1 MMVLKKKEV
10 IAAALVVLI
19 GVAGYLNWSYQ
30 DTIRVSDGGSYIEDA
45 KKLGEAE
52 YVSGD
57 KKDVADTE
65 SPENVQSEKQG
76 TEKKETEKKET
87 EKKADA
93 KTEETAASAEYFTE
107 AKMAKDNSRSKAL
120 EILNQT
126 ATNES
131 FEGDVRKQAQNKIVS
146 IAENTEKE
154 TIIENVAK
162 AKGYKD
168 ISVYIDGES
177 VEIIVKKNNFS
188 SEDVKTIKEIVTSE
202 LDTSAKNIKII
213 EAK

>member
-10 IAAALVVLI
+10 IATALVVLI

-30 DTIRVSDGGSYIEDA
+30 DTIRVTDGENYIEEA
-45 KKLGEAE
+45 KNLGEAE
-52 YVSGD
+52 YVSSNQED
-57 KKDVADTE
+57 IADV
-65 SPENVQSEKQG
+65 
-76 TEKKETEKKET
+76 
-87 EKKADA
+87 
-93 KTEETAASAEYFTE
+93 SANQTPIVEEYFTE
-107 AKMAKDNSRSKAL
+107 AKMSKDTSRSRAL

-126 ATNES
+126 AINES
-131 FEGDVRKQAQNKIVS
+131 FDGDVRRQAQDKIVS

-154 TIIENVAK
+154 TIIENLAK
-162 AKGYKD
+162 AKGYKN

-177 VEIIVKKNNFS
+177 VEIIVKKDNFS
-188 SEDVKTIKEIVTSE
+188 SDDAKTIKELVTSE

>member
-10 IAAALVVLI
+10 IASALVVLI

-30 DTIRVSDGGSYIEDA
+30 DTARVTDTESYIEDA
-45 KKLGEAE
+45 KTLGEVE
-52 YVSGD
+52 YVSSSPT
-57 KKDVADTE
+57 DVE
-65 SPENVQSEKQG
+65 
-76 TEKKETEKKET
+76 ET
-87 EKKADA
+87 
-93 KTEETAASAEYFTE
+93 TEEASLVSSEFFSE
-107 AKMAKDNSRSKAL
+107 AKLSKDNSRSKAL

-126 ATNES
+126 AINES
-131 FEGDVRKQAQNKIVS
+131 FDGEVRKQAQNKIVS

-168 ISVYIDGES
+168 ISVYIEGEN
-177 VEIIVKKNNFS
+177 VEIIVKKNDFS

-202 LDTSAKNIKII
+202 LNTSAKNIKII

>member
-10 IAAALVVLI
+10 IATALVVLI

-30 DTIRVSDGGSYIEDA
+30 DTLRVTDGESYIEEA

-52 YVSGD
+52 LVSSE
-57 KKDVADTE
+57 KEDVA
-65 SPENVQSEKQG
+65 
-76 TEKKETEKKET
+76 ET
-87 EKKADA
+87 
-93 KTEETAASAEYFTE
+93 SANPEYFTE
-107 AKMAKDNSRSKAL
+107 ATLAKNNSRSRAL

-126 ATNES
+126 AANES
-131 FEGDVRKQAQNKIVS
+131 FDNDVRLQAQNKIVS

-154 TIIENVAK
+154 TIIENLAK

-168 ISVYIDGES
+168 ISVYIDGEN
-177 VEIIVKKNNFS
+177 VEIIVKKDNFS
-188 SEDVKTIKEIVTSE
+188 SDDAKTIKEIVTSE

>member
-1 MMVLKKKEV
+1 MLVLKKKEIV
-10 IAAALVVLI
+10 ATALVALI

-30 DTIRVSDGGSYIEDA
+30 DTIRVSDGGSYLEEA

-52 YVSGD
+52 LVSGE
-57 KKDVADTE
+57 KDDVE
-65 SPENVQSEKQG
+65 GGEEEN
-76 TEKKETEKKET
+76 
-87 EKKADA
+87 A
-93 KTEETAASAEYFTE
+93 EETLATEGYFTE
-107 AKMAKDNSRSKAL
+107 AKLTRDNSRSKAL

-126 ATNES
+126 AVNES
-131 FEGDVRKQAQNKIVS
+131 FDSEVRKEAQNKIVS

-154 TIIENVAK
+154 AIIENVAK

-177 VEIIVKKNNFS
+177 VEIIVKKSNFS
-188 SEDVKTIKEIVTSE
+188 TQDVKTLKEIVTSE
-202 LDTSAKNIKII
+202 LDVMAKNIKII

>member
-10 IAAALVVLI
+10 IATALVVLI

-30 DTIRVSDGGSYIEDA
+30 DTIRVSDGESYLEEA

-52 YVSGD
+52 FVSSPQSE
-57 KKDVADTE
+57 VADAS
-65 SPENVQSEKQG
+65 SPAVLE
-76 TEKKETEKKET
+76 
-87 EKKADA
+87 
-93 KTEETAASAEYFTE
+93 EYFSE
-107 AKMAKDNSRSKAL
+107 AKLSKDNSRSRAL

-131 FEGDVRKQAQNKIVS
+131 FDGDIRRQAQDKIVS

-154 TIIENVAK
+154 TIIENLAK
-162 AKGYKD
+162 AKGYKN

-177 VEIIVKKNNFS
+177 VEIIVKKDNFS
-188 SEDVKTIKEIVTSE
+188 SDDVKTIKEIVTSE

>member
-76 TEKKETEKKET
+76 TEKKET

>member
-10 IAAALVVLI
+10 VAAALVVLI

-30 DTIRVSDGGSYIEDA
+30 DTIRVTDGESYIEDA

-52 YVSGD
+52 YVSGSKTDVTDTEAAENAQNNAEKTD
-57 KKDVADTE
+57 KKEDSAKN
-65 SPENVQSEKQG
+65 S
-76 TEKKETEKKET
+76 
-87 EKKADA
+87 DA
-93 KTEETAASAEYFTE
+93 KTEETAAAPAEYFTE
-107 AKMAKDNSRSKAL
+107 AKMSKDNSRSKAL

-131 FEGDVRKQAQNKIVS
+131 FDSEVRKQAQNKIVS

-154 TIIENVAK
+154 TIIENVAR

-168 ISVYIDGES
+168 ISVYIDGDS
-177 VEIIVKKNNFS
+177 VEIIVKKNDFS
-188 SEDVKTIKEIVTSE
+188 GNDVKTIKEIVTSE

-213 EAK
+213 ESK

>member
-10 IAAALVVLI
+10 VAAALVALI

-30 DTIRVSDGGSYIEDA
+30 DTIRVADGGSYIEEA

-52 YVSGD
+52 YVSGV
-57 KKDVADTE
+57 KEDVSEEAEDTA
-65 SPENVQSEKQG
+65 SEK
-76 TEKKETEKKET
+76 EASEAES
-87 EKKADA
+87 
-93 KTEETAASAEYFTE
+93 TAAVGEYFTE
-107 AKMAKDNSRSKAL
+107 AKLSKDNSRSKAL

-131 FEGDVRKQAQNKIVS
+131 FDNEIRKQAQNKIVS

-177 VEIIVKKNNFS
+177 VEIIVKKKDFS
-188 SEDVKTIKEIVTSE
+188 GEDVKTIKEIVTSE

>member
-10 IAAALVVLI
+10 VAGALVVLI

-30 DTIRVSDGGSYIEDA
+30 DTVRVTDGESYLEEV

-52 YVSGD
+52 FVNSE
-57 KKDVADTE
+57 KDDVDDTE
-65 SPENVQSEKQG
+65 APEEK
-76 TEKKETEKKET
+76 
-87 EKKADA
+87 A
-93 KTEETAASAEYFTE
+93 EETVAPTAEYFTE
-107 AKMAKDNSRSKAL
+107 AKLSKDNSRSKAL

-126 ATNES
+126 AVNES
-131 FEGDVRKQAQNKIVS
+131 FDSEVRKQAQNKIIS
-146 IAENTEKE
+146 IADSTEKE
-154 TIIENVAK
+154 AIIENVAK

-177 VEIIVKKNNFS
+177 VEIIVKKSNFS

>member
-10 IAAALVVLI
+10 VAAALVALI

-30 DTIRVSDGGSYIEDA
+30 DTIRVADGGSYIEEA

-52 YVSGD
+52 YVSGI
-57 KKDVADTE
+57 KEDVADSSEESQDAAASEEKTE
-65 SPENVQSEKQG
+65 STVAQTG
-76 TEKKETEKKET
+76 
-87 EKKADA
+87 
-93 KTEETAASAEYFTE
+93 EYFTE
-107 AKMAKDNSRSKAL
+107 AKLSKDNSRSKAL

-131 FEGDVRKQAQNKIVS
+131 FDNDVRKQAQNKIVS
-146 IAENTEKE
+146 IAESTEKE

-177 VEIIVKKNNFS
+177 VEIIVKKKDFS

>member
-1 MMVLKKKEV
+1 MVVLKKKEI
-10 IAAALVVLI
+10 IASALVVLI

-30 DTIRVSDGGSYIEDA
+30 DTAKVSDGKSYVEQS
-45 KKLGEAE
+45 KNLGEAE
-52 YVSGD
+52 YVSAP
-57 KKDVADTE
+57 KKDIKDTDI
-65 SPENVQSEKQG
+65 
-76 TEKKETEKKET
+76 KE
-87 EKKADA
+87 
-93 KTEETAASAEYFTE
+93 E
-107 AKMAKDNSRSKAL
+107 AKAQTGQYFSEAKLAKDNSRSRAI

-126 ATNES
+126 AENKS
-131 FEGDVRKQAQNKIVS
+131 FDGDVRKQAQDKIIS

-162 AKGYKD
+162 AKGYND
-168 ISVYIDGES
+168 ISVYIDGDN
-177 VEIIVKKNNFS
+177 VEIIVKKDNFS

>member
-10 IAAALVVLI
+10 VAAALVVLI

-30 DTIRVSDGGSYIEDA
+30 DTIRVTDGESYLEEA

-52 YVSGD
+52 YVTSE
-57 KKDVADTE
+57 KKDVT
-65 SPENVQSEKQG
+65 
-76 TEKKETEKKET
+76 ETEEDTKESASET
-87 EKKADA
+87 EEA
-93 KTEETAASAEYFTE
+93 EETAAGGASYFTE
-107 AKMAKDNSRSKAL
+107 AKMSKDNSRSKAL

-131 FEGDVRKQAQNKIVS
+131 FDSDVRKQAQNKIVS

-154 TIIENVAK
+154 TIIENVAR

>member
-1 MMVLKKKEV
+1 MVLKKKEV
-10 IAAALVVLI
+10 VATALVVLI

-30 DTIRVSDGGSYIEDA
+30 DTIRVTDGESYIEEA

-52 YVSGD
+52 YVSTD
-57 KKDVADTE
+57 KTDV
-65 SPENVQSEKQG
+65 SEEETGQG
-76 TEKKETEKKET
+76 TEQ
-87 EKKADA
+87 A
-93 KTEETAASAEYFTE
+93 KETAAEASYFTE
-107 AKMAKDNSRSKAL
+107 AKMSKDNSRSKAL

-126 ATNES
+126 ATNEGFDS
-131 FEGDVRKQAQNKIVS
+131 EVRKQAQNKIVS

-154 TIIENVAK
+154 AIIENVAR

-177 VEIIVKKNNFS
+177 VEIIVKKSDFS
-188 SEDVKTIKEIVTSE
+188 SADVKTIKEIVTAE

>member
-1 MMVLKKKEV
+1 MMVLKKKEI

-30 DTIRVSDGGSYIEDA
+30 DTIRVADGGSYIEEA

-52 YVSGD
+52 YVSSD
-57 KKDVADTE
+57 KKDVADTDGQKE
-65 SPENVQSEKQG
+65 AQAEDQKAQAEEKNAKIDKN
-76 TEKKETEKKET
+76 EA
-87 EKKADA
+87 KA
-93 KTEETAASAEYFTE
+93 EETAASGEYFTE

>member
-10 IAAALVVLI
+10 VATALVVLI

-30 DTIRVSDGGSYIEDA
+30 DTIRVTDGGSYIEEA

-52 YVSGD
+52 YVSSD
-57 KKDVADTE
+57 KTDAAEGEDET
-65 SPENVQSEKQG
+65 
-76 TEKKETEKKET
+76 KETIAEKG
-87 EKKADA
+87 
-93 KTEETAASAEYFTE
+93 YFTE
-107 AKMAKDNSRSKAL
+107 AKMTKDNSRSKAL

-126 ATNES
+126 AVNES
-131 FEGDVRKQAQNKIVS
+131 FDSEVRKQAQNKIIA

-162 AKGYKD
+162 AKGYKE
-168 ISVYIDGES
+168 ISVYIDGEN
-177 VEIIVKKNNFS
+177 VEIIVKKKDFS
-188 SEDVKTIKEIVTSE
+188 AEDVKTIKEIVTSE
-202 LDTSAKNIKII
+202 LNTSAKNIKII

>member
-1 MMVLKKKEV
+1 MVLKKKEV
-10 IAAALVVLI
+10 VATALVVLI

-30 DTIRVSDGGSYIEDA
+30 DTIHVTDGGSYLEEA

-52 YVSGD
+52 YVSSD
-57 KKDVADTE
+57 KTDVTE
-65 SPENVQSEKQG
+65 DEGEN
-76 TEKKETEKKET
+76 
-87 EKKADA
+87 A
-93 KTEETAASAEYFTE
+93 EETAALASYFTE
-107 AKMAKDNSRSKAL
+107 AKLSKDNSRSKAL

-131 FEGDVRKQAQNKIVS
+131 FDSEVRKQAQNKIVA

-154 TIIENVAK
+154 AIIENVAR

-168 ISVYIDGES
+168 ISVYIDGEN
-177 VEIIVKKNNFS
+177 VEIIVKKKDFS

-202 LDTSAKNIKII
+202 LLTSAKNIKII

>member
-10 IAAALVVLI
+10 VAAALVVLI

-30 DTIRVSDGGSYIEDA
+30 DTIRVTDGESYLEEA

-52 YVSGD
+52 YV
-57 KKDVADTE
+57 T
-65 SPENVQSEKQG
+65 SEKNDV
-76 TEKKETEKKET
+76 TEPDEKD
-87 EKKADA
+87 KADDE
-93 KTEETAASAEYFTE
+93 KTEETVAIEGDYFTE
-107 AKMAKDNSRSKAL
+107 AKLSKDNSRSKAL

-126 ATNES
+126 AVNES
-131 FEGDVRKQAQNKIVS
+131 FDSDVRKQAQNKIVS
-146 IAENTEKE
+146 IAESTEKE
-154 TIIENVAK
+154 AIIENVAK

-177 VEIIVKKNNFS
+177 VEIIVKKSNFS

>member
-1 MMVLKKKEV
+1 MKKMMVLKKKEV
-10 IAAALVVLI
+10 VAAALVVLI

-30 DTIRVSDGGSYIEDA
+30 DTIHVTDGGSYIEEA

-52 YVSGD
+52 YVSSS
-57 KKDVADTE
+57 KTDVADL
-65 SPENVQSEKQG
+65 PEDDEAV
-76 TEKKETEKKET
+76 
-87 EKKADA
+87 
-93 KTEETAASAEYFTE
+93 TASGDNTEYFTE
-107 AKMAKDNSRSKAL
+107 AKMSKDNSRSKAL

-131 FEGDVRKQAQNKIVS
+131 FDNDVRKQAQDKIVS
-146 IAENTEKE
+146 LADATEKE
-154 TIIENVAK
+154 TVIENVAK

-177 VEIIVKKNNFS
+177 VEIIVKKKDFS
-188 SEDVKTIKEIVTSE
+188 SDDVKTIKEIVTSE

>member
-1 MMVLKKKEV
+1 MVLKKKEV
-10 IAAALVVLI
+10 VATALVVLI

-30 DTIRVSDGGSYIEDA
+30 DTIRVTDGESYIEEA

-52 YVSGD
+52 YVSTD
-57 KKDVADTE
+57 KTDV
-65 SPENVQSEKQG
+65 SEEEAEQDVEQTK
-76 TEKKETEKKET
+76 
-87 EKKADA
+87 
-93 KTEETAASAEYFTE
+93 ETAAEASYFTE
-107 AKMAKDNSRSKAL
+107 AKMSKDNSRSKAL

-131 FEGDVRKQAQNKIVS
+131 FDSEVRKQAQNKIVS

-154 TIIENVAK
+154 AIIENVAR

-177 VEIIVKKNNFS
+177 VEIIVKKSDFS
-188 SEDVKTIKEIVTSE
+188 SADVKTIKEIVTAE

>member
-10 IAAALVVLI
+10 IATALVVLI

-30 DTIRVSDGGSYIEDA
+30 DTIQVSDGESYLEDA

-52 YVSGD
+52 FVS
-57 KKDVADTE
+57 
-65 SPENVQSEKQG
+65 SPQSEVA
-76 TEKKETEKKET
+76 ETS
-87 EKKADA
+87 
-93 KTEETAASAEYFTE
+93 ASPVLDGYFSE
-107 AKMAKDNSRSKAL
+107 AKLSKDNSRSRAL
-120 EILNQT
+120 EILNET
-126 ATNES
+126 AVNES
-131 FEGDVRKQAQNKIVS
+131 FDGDVRRQAQDKIVS

-154 TIIENVAK
+154 TIIENLAK
-162 AKGYKD
+162 AKGYKN

-177 VEIIVKKNNFS
+177 VEIIVKKDNFS
-188 SEDVKTIKEIVTSE
+188 SDDAKTIKEIVTSE

>member
-1 MMVLKKKEV
+1 MMVLKKKEI

-30 DTIRVSDGGSYIEDA
+30 DTVRVADGGSYIEDA

-52 YVSGD
+52 YVSSD
-57 KKDVADTE
+57 KKDVADTDAQKE
-65 SPENVQSEKQG
+65 AQSEDRKAQAE
-76 TEKKETEKKET
+76 EKKSQSGKNGEN
-87 EKKADA
+87 A
-93 KTEETAASAEYFTE
+93 EETAASGEYFTE
-107 AKMAKDNSRSKAL
+107 AKLAKDNSRSKAL

>member
-1 MMVLKKKEV
+1 MMVLKKKEIV
-10 IAAALVVLI
+10 AAALVVLI

-30 DTIRVSDGGSYIEDA
+30 DTIRVTDGKSYVETG

-52 YVSGD
+52 YVSSQ
-57 KKDVADTE
+57 KKDVEDTSAENGKKDSAD
-65 SPENVQSEKQG
+65 K
-76 TEKKETEKKET
+76 TEKTAQT
-87 EKKADA
+87 SAADG
-93 KTEETAASAEYFTE
+93 EYFTE
-107 AKMAKDNSRSKAL
+107 AKLAKDNSRSKAL

-131 FEGDVRKQAQNKIVS
+131 FDGDVRKQAQDKIIS
-146 IAENTEKE
+146 MAENTEKE

-177 VEIIVKKNNFS
+177 VEIIVKKTNLS
-188 SEDVKTIKEIVTSE
+188 SDDVKTIKEIVTSE
-202 LDTSAKNIKII
+202 LETSAKNIKII

>member
-10 IAAALVVLI
+10 IATALVVLI

-30 DTIRVSDGGSYIEDA
+30 DTVRVTDGESYVEEA

-52 YVSGD
+52 LVSSE
-57 KKDVADTE
+57 KKDVA
-65 SPENVQSEKQG
+65 
-76 TEKKETEKKET
+76 ET
-87 EKKADA
+87 
-93 KTEETAASAEYFTE
+93 SSMLEYFTE
-107 AKMAKDNSRSKAL
+107 AKLSKDNSRSRAL

-131 FEGDVRKQAQNKIVS
+131 FDNDVRLQAQNKIVS

-154 TIIENVAK
+154 TIIENLAK

-168 ISVYIDGES
+168 ISVYIDGDN
-177 VEIIVKKNNFS
+177 VEIIVKKDNFS
-188 SEDVKTIKEIVTSE
+188 SDDAKTIKEIVTSE

>member
-1 MMVLKKKEV
+1 MVLKKKEV
-10 IAAALVVLI
+10 IATALVVLI

-30 DTIRVSDGGSYIEDA
+30 DTIKVSDGESYLEEA

-52 YVSGD
+52 LVSN
-57 KKDVADTE
+57 
-65 SPENVQSEKQG
+65 PQSEV
-76 TEKKETEKKET
+76 T
-87 EKKADA
+87 DV
-93 KTEETAASAEYFTE
+93 SANPILEEYFSE
-107 AKMAKDNSRSKAL
+107 AKLSKDNSRSRAL

-131 FEGDVRKQAQNKIVS
+131 FDGDVRRQAQDKIVS

-154 TIIENVAK
+154 TIIENLAK
-162 AKGYKD
+162 AKGYKN

-177 VEIIVKKNNFS
+177 VEIIVKKDNFS
-188 SEDVKTIKEIVTSE
+188 SDDAKTLKEIVTSE

>member
-10 IAAALVVLI
+10 VATALVVLI

-30 DTIRVSDGGSYIEDA
+30 DTIRVTDGESYLEEA

-52 YVSGD
+52 YV
-57 KKDVADTE
+57 T
-65 SPENVQSEKQG
+65 SEKEDVEQ
-76 TEKKETEKKET
+76 EAENSEM
-87 EKKADA
+87 A
-93 KTEETAASAEYFTE
+93 EETAAEASYFTE
-107 AKMAKDNSRSKAL
+107 AKMSKDNSRSKAL

-126 ATNES
+126 AVNES
-131 FEGDVRKQAQNKIVS
+131 FDSEVRKQAQNKIVS

-154 TIIENVAK
+154 AIIENVAR

-168 ISVYIDGES
+168 ISVYIDGDS
-177 VEIIVKKNNFS
+177 VEIIVKKNDFS
-188 SEDVKTIKEIVTSE
+188 SQDVKTIKEIVMAE
-202 LDTSAKNIKII
+202 LNTSAKNIKII

>member
-1 MMVLKKKEV
+1 MMVLKKKEIV
-10 IAAALVVLI
+10 AAALVVLI

-30 DTIRVSDGGSYIEDA
+30 DTIKVSDGESYLEEA

-52 YVSGD
+52 YVSSE
-57 KKDVADTE
+57 KKDVSDNSDTE
-65 SPENVQSEKQG
+65 ESTQDSS
-76 TEKKETEKKET
+76 
-87 EKKADA
+87 DA
-93 KTEETAASAEYFTE
+93 KKNAAKEDEAAQTAAGEAEYFTE
-107 AKMAKDNSRSKAL
+107 AKMSKDNSRSKAL

-131 FEGDVRKQAQNKIVS
+131 FDNDVRKQAQNKIVS

-177 VEIIVKKNNFS
+177 VEIIVKKSDFS
-188 SEDVKTIKEIVTSE
+188 GEDVKTIKEIVTSE

>member
-30 DTIRVSDGGSYIEDA
+30 DTIRVTDGGSYVEEV

-52 YVSGD
+52 YVS
-57 KKDVADTE
+57 
-65 SPENVQSEKQG
+65 SEKDDV
-76 TEKKETEKKET
+76 TDVSKSVIPEAE
-87 EKKADA
+87 
-93 KTEETAASAEYFTE
+93 EYFTE
-107 AKMAKDNSRSKAL
+107 AKLSKDNSRSRAL

-131 FEGDVRKQAQNKIVS
+131 FDGDVRRQAQDKIVS

-154 TIIENVAK
+154 TIIENLAK
-162 AKGYKD
+162 AKGYKN

-177 VEIIVKKNNFS
+177 VEIIVKKDNFS
-188 SEDVKTIKEIVTSE
+188 SDDVKTIKELVTSE

>member
-10 IAAALVVLI
+10 IASALVVLI
-19 GVAGYLNWSYQ
+19 GVAGYLNWNLQ
-30 DTIRVSDGGSYIEDA
+30 DTAKVSDGASYIEDA
-45 KKLGEAE
+45 KRLGEVE
-52 YVSGD
+52 YVS
-57 KKDVADTE
+57 
-65 SPENVQSEKQG
+65 SEKNDVTDT
-76 TEKKETEKKET
+76 TEEASIVETEF
-87 EKKADA
+87 
-93 KTEETAASAEYFTE
+93 FTE
-107 AKMAKDNSRSKAL
+107 AKMSKDNSRSRAL

-131 FEGDVRKQAQNKIVS
+131 FDGDVRKQAQNKIVS

-168 ISVYIDGES
+168 ISVYIEGS
-177 VEIIVKKNNFS
+177 NVEVIVKKENFT

-202 LDTSAKNIKII
+202 LDTSANNIKII

>member
-76 TEKKETEKKET
+76 TEKKETEKK
-87 EKKADA
+87 ADA
-93 KTEETAASAEYFTE
+93 KTEETVASAEYFTE